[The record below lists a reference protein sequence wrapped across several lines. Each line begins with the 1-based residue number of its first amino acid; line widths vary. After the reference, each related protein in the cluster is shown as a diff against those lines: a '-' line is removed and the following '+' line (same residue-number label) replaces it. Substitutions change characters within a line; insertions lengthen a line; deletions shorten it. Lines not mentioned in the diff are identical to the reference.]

1 MSFRCY
7 AVFNAISAKICLKN
21 RMLNG
26 SRNSE
31 RTSKE
36 DKMKRIV
43 SFLICAVMILAF
55 AGCSKGEIIEKVK
68 EELTAEPTKNTVSVT
83 FPEGYTV
90 TQTAEL
96 LEEKGVCS
104 KADFLAAV
112 NNISELDYNFI
123 ADIKNTDKRAFALE
137 GYIFPDTYEFYLGE
151 SADKALSRFLKNTD
165 RKLTDEM
172 YQKAEKLGYSMDE
185 IITIASIIQKE
196 AGIKK
201 EMPKVSSVLHNR
213 LNDSYNKLE
222 CDVTINYLTKY
233 VIPYL
238 EGDNT
243 DRYNEYYN
251 TYKCKGL
258 PAGAICNPGIE
269 AINAALEPADTK
281 YMFFVTDKT
290 DTSKYYYAETYK
302 EHLKNCKKAGW
313 N

>member
-1 MSFRCY
+1 
-7 AVFNAISAKICLKN
+7 
-21 RMLNG
+21 
-26 SRNSE
+26 
-31 RTSKE
+31 
-36 DKMKRIV
+36 MKRLI
-43 SFLICAVMILAF
+43 SFFLCFAAVIAL
-55 AGCSKGEIIEKVK
+55 AGCSKGEIIDKVK
-68 EELTAEPTKNTVSVT
+68 EELTVPTVKNTVSVT

-90 TQTAEL
+90 TQIAER
-96 LEEKGVCS
+96 LEENEVCS

-112 NNISELDYNFI
+112 NNISELDYKFT
-123 ADIKNTDKRAFALE
+123 ADIKDGDKRAFDLE

-151 SADKALSRFLKNTD
+151 SADKALSRFLNNTD

-222 CDVTINYLTKY
+222 CDVTINYLNKY

-238 EGDNT
+238 EGDDT

-302 EHLKNCKKAGW
+302 EHLQNCKKAGW

>member
-1 MSFRCY
+1 
-7 AVFNAISAKICLKN
+7 
-21 RMLNG
+21 
-26 SRNSE
+26 
-31 RTSKE
+31 
-36 DKMKRIV
+36 MKRIV

-112 NNISELDYNFI
+112 NNISELDYKFI

-165 RKLTDEM
+165 RKLTAEM
-172 YQKAEKLGYSMDE
+172 YQKAKDLGYSMDE

>member
-1 MSFRCY
+1 MKK
-7 AVFNAISAKICLKN
+7 AISLLLCFA
-21 RMLNG
+21 M
-26 SRNSE
+26 
-31 RTSKE
+31 
-36 DKMKRIV
+36 
-43 SFLICAVMILAF
+43 FLVL
-55 AGCSKGEIIEKVK
+55 AGCSEKEIVDKVK
-68 EELTAEPTKNTVSVT
+68 DAVTTETKKTTVTVT

-90 TQTAEL
+90 TQIAEL
-96 LEEKGVCS
+96 LEENGVCS
-104 KADFLAAV
+104 ASEFIEETKDISSLDYKF
-112 NNISELDYNFI
+112 ISEI
-123 ADIKNTDKRAFALE
+123 ESTDKRAFALE

-151 SADKALSRFLKNTD
+151 SAKKALTRFLKNTEK
-165 RKLTDEM
+165 KLTVDM
-172 YQKAEKLGYSMDE
+172 YEKAEKLGYSMDE
-185 IITIASIIQKE
+185 IIIIASVIQKE
-196 AGIKK
+196 AGLKS
-201 EMPKVSSVLHNR
+201 EMNKVSSVIHNR

-238 EGDNT
+238 DGDT

-290 DTSKYYYAETYK
+290 DPSKYYYAETYK
-302 EHLKNCKKAGW
+302 EHLQNCKTAGW

>member
-1 MSFRCY
+1 
-7 AVFNAISAKICLKN
+7 
-21 RMLNG
+21 
-26 SRNSE
+26 
-31 RTSKE
+31 
-36 DKMKRIV
+36 MKRIV

-112 NNISELDYNFI
+112 NNISELDYKFI

-172 YQKAEKLGYSMDE
+172 YQKAKDLGYSMDE

-238 EGDNT
+238 EGENA

>member
-1 MSFRCY
+1 
-7 AVFNAISAKICLKN
+7 
-21 RMLNG
+21 
-26 SRNSE
+26 
-31 RTSKE
+31 
-36 DKMKRIV
+36 MKRIV

-165 RKLTDEM
+165 RKLTAEM
-172 YQKAEKLGYSMDE
+172 YQKAKDLGYSMDE

-251 TYKCKGL
+251 TYKSKGL
-258 PAGAICNPGIE
+258 PAGAICNPRIE